1 MYIVEDE
8 TFRQARSILSALAKG
23 LTEGEDSESGSPI
36 DVHALIRRSAEADLP
51 AGGEAAYVSSVAE
64 TLERLFP
71 MEELFPR
78 KRRARDK

>member
-23 LTEGEDSESGSPI
+23 LTEGEDSESDSPI
-36 DVHALIRRSAEADLP
+36 DLTELIQRSAGVDLP
-51 AGGEAAYVSSVAE
+51 AGGEAAYVSSVSAA
-64 TLERLFP
+64 LERLFP
-71 MEELFPR
+71 IEELFPR